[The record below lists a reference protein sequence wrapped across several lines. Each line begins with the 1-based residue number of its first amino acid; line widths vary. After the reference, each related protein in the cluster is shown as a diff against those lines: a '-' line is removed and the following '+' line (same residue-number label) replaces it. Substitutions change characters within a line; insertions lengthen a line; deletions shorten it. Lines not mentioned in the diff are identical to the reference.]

1 MGGANQPIYLRNA
14 QKGLTKEEPRPI
26 GVEARKVASTAQSD
40 HTHPNAAPA
49 APSTT
54 FTTTTATSM
63 TTTRPESELK
73 SGKEAI
79 VGVVKKKN
87 KCRL

>member
-1 MGGANQPIYLRNA
+1 MAVLGGANQALYS
-14 QKGLTKEEPRPI
+14 KEGLTEEAPRLV

-54 FTTTTATSM
+54 FTTTTATSV
-63 TTTRPESELK
+63 TTARPQSESLVEK
-73 SGKEAI
+73 EEMAGVGK
-79 VGVVKKKN
+79 
-87 KCRL
+87 